1 MSSANTFNRANNN
14 ETNSGNHK
22 QNHHELPNE
31 SDDSQLSDED
41 DSLLRLS
48 QQAQHR
54 KLSQSQLVNDEPLE
68 PMDPIVTANNSGDI
82 DYDEDFSNDP
92 IVEEEEDDEEEE
104 GEEEEEEDDDDDSVH
119 NDDNDHPDEDEE
131 LEMLETADF
140 LRQLMQARRISEM
153 NSGSGDNNNNNTNN
167 NQNASN
173 ANEEQPRE
181 GELDDARAEFLRA
194 IGALSGARRGES
206 SNAARTEEARGGSD
220 NNDHG
225 SGGRNAPTGFV
236 DVMQRLMGGGIM
248 FGGGLQEG
256 ENIGALVD
264 NLEQRGDT
272 FIILESLNQISENL
286 LMMNGLTAERL
297 IPSNRLARNLVN
309 IMDDPTLEEELELHL
324 VACRCLYNFL
334 EVNQDFIHDAL
345 NNNAVPALCNKLLEI
360 KYIDLTEQAL
370 QTLEMISRDTISHN
384 SIIVNNGLTACLQ
397 YLDFLTVHAQR
408 KCLSIVSNS
417 CTNISVSNFNK
428 IKEAFTSITEVVR
441 AHNDQNVVENA
452 WITIARI
459 IECFKNKPD
468 YLNELFSGKEL
479 FFKELVNV
487 ILVSCNKS
495 SNTSAESEQ
504 VALSYSSCLSLIKSL
519 IILSSVSIEV
529 SKILLSDCDIGSMIV
544 KALNKF
550 ARSRSSKSN
559 EAAKGN
565 DEATISIEALLA
577 APKELVS
584 QFLTLIG
591 YLLPIIYTPAKA
603 LYLKPD
609 FEDYEEKENINH
621 KRVELCTEII
631 PDDFWKFVNEVWT
644 LSIYSIQA
652 TTDVDIRRRG
662 FINLYRIVSSINEPQ
677 LGQIKHHELISGLL
691 ASVVNQYQPQVLQ
704 GLKSMA
710 DSRKQE
716 EDVDMRTS
724 DFEDFDDAR
733 DQLSSEE
740 RQYDESDEEMDGGTS
755 ENDESQE
762 NEENDEGEEE
772 EEDADDDEED
782 DADDDDDDGEDDFP
796 VVTNRPED
804 LKSLN
809 STMLMLSALEILN
822 VLLKKAASVYLQAF
836 EREGLMNDVTS
847 ILKSSSFLRK
857 GSRTKSAQNHFSAS
871 FANKYIDVEYT
882 KEYEFRSS
890 IKDVYFKIK
899 SAASEIKKEYNN
911 EKMSQSSELSEHMR
925 LLYFVKEILSDIKTT
940 KSFTYDEWLQ
950 VWEQFKFALQGA
962 SDKVHVSSF
971 ELISS
976 GVITQLTNLLTSND
990 SDHVF
995 ESSPCYRAFIH
1006 SFFNDDCSDAKLLVH
1021 QLLEALTRSESFEI
1035 VSAGSHNHHSASS
1048 RDQQQATLMANQIKL
1063 KLNLEGDLGDLK
1075 MPTNLQNM
1083 VVSVHAIATFKS
1095 ILSFLKQRL
1104 QFMEQLTNIG
1114 SNRASSNETEEG
1126 KKFDF
1131 SLEFLINGEV
1141 IPLETTIYG
1150 AIYRSAQTKPDEI
1163 VDPKKIWTNLHQI
1176 TFRKVS
1182 NEVSNEDVFNNYNS
1196 NVDDSELTIYDKT
1209 TIGVLQL
1216 LKVLFKM
1223 NTFVHHG
1230 GKPSVPV
1237 KDFINW
1243 KLTAKLNRQLEEPLV
1258 VASGTLPGWS
1268 IHLTKQFPFIFP
1280 LATRIFFFQ
1289 STSFGYSRLIHQ
1301 WQLRTNQNYEDNRGN
1316 DNANNNSA
1324 YNQRP
1329 QLGRPNRHK
1338 VRISRKMM
1346 LQSALKVLG
1355 MYGSTPGI
1363 LEIEYF
1369 DEVGSGLGPTL
1380 EFYSTVSKEFSKRK
1394 LKLWRDDNR
1403 YDGDAEGYVENKHGL
1418 FPSPMDKQQV
1428 NNENGKKILYF
1439 FSSLGKFIARAL
1451 LDSRIIDF
1459 NFNPIFLKLVQFLN
1473 QKNTSSQSQPLNQK
1487 LMKKIVSLQNL
1498 KLVDPELAKSLQH
1511 LQKYAKVFEN
1521 VPPEQR
1527 NFVEIDGAKLGDL
1540 GIYFELPGYPK
1551 YELIPNGSDTL
1562 VQADNLD
1569 LYITKVLENT
1579 LFTGVIHQTKAFMD
1593 GFSKVFP
1600 ISSLMIFSPQ
1610 ELVELFGNC
1619 EEDWSFDALSSAI
1632 VANHGYSKDSPEIKE
1647 LINIL
1652 IDFDLEE
1659 KRQFLQFLTG
1669 SPKLPIGGFKA
1680 LRPELTVVRKHAE
1693 DGLKDDD
1700 YLPSVMTCANYLKIP
1715 KYSSKEVMREKLLQ
1729 AVKEG
1734 AGAFLLS

>member
-1 MSSANTFNRANNN
+1 MSNKNSSSKYSQTESNN
-14 ETNSGNHK
+14 K
-22 QNHHELPNE
+22 QERGFHNE

-54 KLSQSQLVNDEPLE
+54 KLSESQFINEEPLE
-68 PMDPIVTANNSGDI
+68 PRDPIATASTSGDI
-82 DYDEDFSNDP
+82 D
-92 IVEEEEDDEEEE
+92 EDDDFNNEAII
-104 GEEEEEEDDDDDSVH
+104 EEEDDDEVDVEEDDSIH
-119 NDDNDHPDEDEE
+119 NSDNEHHDDDDDE
-131 LEMLETADF
+131 LEMFETADF
-140 LRQLMQARRISEM
+140 LRQLMQARRISDI
-153 NSGSGDNNNNNTNN
+153 NSGSSGNDTNSNNNSQNN
-167 NQNASN
+167 S
-173 ANEEQPRE
+173 NEEEGARQ
-181 GELDDARAEFLRA
+181 GELDDTRAEFLRA
-194 IGALSGARRGES
+194 IGALPNARSGDA
-206 SNAARTEEARGGSD
+206 SNEDSADRSGGGSD
-220 NNDHG
+220 EG
-225 SGGRNAPTGFV
+225 APPRSGGGGGGGAPAGFV
-236 DVMQRLMGGGIM
+236 DVMQRLMGGGMM
-248 FGGGLQEG
+248 FGEGSQEG
-256 ENIGALVD
+256 ENIRALVD
-264 NLEQRGDT
+264 NLEQRNDT

-297 IPSNRLARNLVN
+297 IPSNKLARSLVN
-309 IMDDPTLEEELELHL
+309 IMEDPSLEEELELHL

-370 QTLEMISRDTISHN
+370 QTLEMISRDPISHN
-384 SIIVNNGLTACLQ
+384 SIIANNGLTACLQ

-417 CTNISVSNFNK
+417 CTNITISNYPK
-428 IKEAFTSITEVVR
+428 IKEAFHSITEVVR

-459 IECFKNKPD
+459 IECFKNRPEF
-468 YLNELFSGKEL
+468 LNELFAGKEL

-504 VALSYSSCLSLIKSL
+504 VSLSYSSCLLLIKSL

-544 KALNKF
+544 DALNKY
-550 ARSRSSKSN
+550 ARSRSTKDSDAR
-559 EAAKGN
+559 EDGH
-565 DEATISIEALLA
+565 DDATISIEALLA

-591 YLLPIIYTPAKA
+591 YLLPINYPSSKA

-609 FEDYEEKENINH
+609 YRNYEEKEEIDH
-621 KRVELCTEII
+621 KRVELCAEII
-631 PDDFWKFVNEVWT
+631 PDDYWKFVNNAWI

-652 TTDVDIRRRG
+652 TTDVEIRRRG
-662 FINLYRIVSSINEPQ
+662 FINLYRIVTSIDEPR
-677 LGQIKHHELISGLL
+677 LGQIKHHERVSGLL
-691 ASVVNQYQPQVLQ
+691 ASVVNQYQPQVLR
-704 GLKSMA
+704 GLKEMA
-710 DSRKQE
+710 DSRKRD

-733 DQLSSEE
+733 DEFGSEDKQNE
-740 RQYDESDEEMDGGTS
+740 DSDEQMDDGF
-755 ENDESQE
+755 NE
-762 NEENDEGEEE
+762 NE
-772 EEDADDDEED
+772 DDED
-782 DADDDDDDGEDDFP
+782 DGDDDDDDEDDDDDNDDDNDEDEDDYP
-796 VVTNRPED
+796 VVSNRPED
-804 LKSLN
+804 IKNLN
-809 STMLMLSALEILN
+809 STLLMLSALEILY
-822 VLLKKAASVYLQAF
+822 VLMRKCAGVYLQEF
-836 EREGLMNDVTS
+836 EREGLMNDVSS
-847 ILKSSSFLRK
+847 ILKRSSFLKK
-857 GSRTKSAQNHFSAS
+857 GSRPNSSQNNFSVS

-899 SAASEIKKEYNN
+899 ATALEINKEYNN
-911 EKMSQSSELSEHMR
+911 EKMSQSNELSEHMQILHEVR
-925 LLYFVKEILSDIKTT
+925 DILSDTKTT
-940 KSFTYDEWLQ
+940 KTFTFNSWLS
-950 VWEQFKFALQGA
+950 VWGRLKFALKGA
-962 SDKVHVSSF
+962 SAKVHVSSF

-976 GVITQLTNLLTSND
+976 GVITQLTSLLTSNE

-995 ESSPCYRAFIH
+995 DSSACYQAFIH
-1006 SFFNDDCSDAKLLVH
+1006 SFFDGDCSDAKLLVH

-1035 VSAGSHNHHSASS
+1035 VSAGSHNQHSTSS
-1048 RDQQQATLMANQIKL
+1048 RDQQVTLMANQIKL
-1063 KLNLEGDLGDLK
+1063 KLSLEGDLGDLK
-1075 MPTNLQNM
+1075 MPANLQNM

-1104 QFMEQLTNIG
+1104 SFMEQL
-1114 SNRASSNETEEG
+1114 SNMGNPRGGPSNPAEE
-1126 KKFDF
+1126 KKKSEY

-1163 VDPKKIWTNLHQI
+1163 VDPKKIWTGVHQI

-1182 NEVSNEDVFNNYNS
+1182 NEVSNEDVFNNYNTH
-1196 NVDDSELTIYDKT
+1196 VDDSELTVYDET

-1223 NTFVHHG
+1223 NTFVHDG

-1237 KDFINW
+1237 KEFINW

-1268 IHLTKQFPFIFP
+1268 IHLTKQLPFIFP

-1301 WQLRTNQNYEDNRGN
+1301 WQLRTNRDYEDNRGG
-1316 DNANNNSA
+1316 DNSNNPA

-1394 LKLWRDDNR
+1394 LKLWRDNNK
-1403 YDGDAEGYVENKHGL
+1403 YNGDTEGYVDNKQGL
-1418 FPSPMDKQQV
+1418 FPSPMDKQQL

-1439 FSSLGKFIARAL
+1439 YSSLGKFIARAL

-1459 NFNPIFLKLVQFLN
+1459 NFNPVFLKLVQFLN
-1473 QKNTSSQSQPLNQK
+1473 EKHSSSQSQQLNQK
-1487 LMKKIVSLQNL
+1487 LMMKKIVSLQNL
-1498 KLVDPELAKSLQH
+1498 KMVDPELAKSLSH
-1511 LQKYAKVFEN
+1511 LQKYVNAFDTVA
-1521 VPPEQR
+1521 PEQR
-1527 NFVEIDGAKLGDL
+1527 NLIEIDGVTIRDL

-1551 YELIPNGSDTL
+1551 YELIPNGSETL
-1562 VQADNLD
+1562 VEAENLE
-1569 LYITKVLENT
+1569 LYISKVFENT

-1600 ISSLMIFSPQ
+1600 ITSLVIFSPQ

-1619 EEDWSFDALSSAI
+1619 EEDWSYDTLSSAI
-1632 VANHGYSKDSPEIKE
+1632 IANHGYSKDSPEIKD
-1647 LINIL
+1647 LIDIL
-1652 IDFDLEE
+1652 IGLNLEE

-1680 LRPELTVVRKHAE
+1680 LRPELTVVRKRAE

-1715 KYSSKEVMREKLLQ
+1715 KYSSKSVMKEKLMQ